1 MGIKNGLTSDFNTKL
16 KSDPIIEIDFS
27 HFAAKYSKRTDI
39 FSQYNSSFAL
49 RRSELR
55 TDKTF
60 KEPFYF
66 PFFHFVYIGKVF
78 WQPM

>member
-1 MGIKNGLTSDFNTKL
+1 MLIGYLEREFLKNGLSSDVNTKL

-27 HFAAKYSKRTDI
+27 HFAAKCSKLTDI

-49 RRSELR
+49 CSSELR

-66 PFFHFVYIGKVF
+66 PFFHFV
-78 WQPM
+78 